1 MPDILLHGAT
11 GYTGRL
17 TAAALQR
24 RNADFAIAG
33 RDAAK
38 LKALAA
44 ETGSPEM
51 RLVPSGDVDA
61 LTEALRDVRA
71 MITCVGPFAELG
83 WTAVEAALRAGVH
96 YVDSTGEGE
105 FIRRLI
111 TDHDERARDVGIT
124 LAPALGFDEVPGD
137 VAVSLAAEGF
147 EDPTIDVTYALPR
160 HGSAG
165 TIRSSLMNILPTKAS
180 WLEAGNR
187 REVGAGEE
195 TRWAPMPPPLGP
207 KPGRSFPLALGVLA
221 PRHID
226 ARTFRTYVAA
236 GPVEGA
242 AMRYGVPMLR
252 RALTSPMRNLI
263 EKGLDSLPEGPE
275 GEDRNG
281 KWTILAEATSASGE
295 WRNVTVMGADVYG
308 LTAETLSSAALGMA
322 EPGYEGRGV
331 VSPVEA
337 LGLERAL
344 DELKKWGVAIQAY
357 APV

>member
-38 LKALAA
+38 LKTLAA
-44 ETGSPEM
+44 ETGSPEI
-51 RLVPSGDVDA
+51 RVVPSGDVKA
-61 LTEALRDVRA
+61 LTEALRDIRA
-71 MITCVGPFAELG
+71 MITCVGPFMELG
-83 WTAVEAALRAGVH
+83 ATAVEAALRAEVH
-96 YVDSTGEGE
+96 YIDSTGEGE
-105 FIRRLI
+105 FIKRLI
-111 TDHDERARDVGIT
+111 AGHDLSAREAGIT

-137 VAVSLAAEGF
+137 VAVTLATEGF
-147 EDPTIDVTYALPR
+147 DEPTIDVTYALPR
-160 HGSAG
+160 EGSAG
-165 TIRSSLMNILPTKAS
+165 TIRSSLMNILPSNAT
-180 WLEAGNR
+180 WLEDGNR

-226 ARTFRTYVAA
+226 ARTFRTYVTA

-242 AMRYGVPMLR
+242 AMHYGVPMLR
-252 RALTSPMRNLI
+252 RALASPMRSLI
-263 EKGLDSLPEGPE
+263 ERGLDRLPEGPE

-295 WRNVTVMGADVYG
+295 WRNVTLTGADVYG
-308 LTAETLSSAALGMA
+308 LTAETLSSAALRMA

-344 DELKKWGVAIQAY
+344 DELKRWGVVVQAY